1 MAVVSANRE
10 VGIQYSLLYR
20 AKLGCAPEEDDLSSF
35 KAQMTGPTETP
46 YEGGLFELRLK
57 IGDRYPFE
65 PPKVRFLT
73 PLYHPNVDQAG
84 RICLD
89 LLKMPPSGSWKPA
102 LNLSS
107 LLTSLR
113 VLLGEANP
121 DDGLIPEI
129 SVRVQFSTLLN
140 LQVLI

>member
-1 MAVVSANRE
+1 MLEKQPPPGISAW
-10 VGIQYSLLYR
+10 
-20 AKLGCAPEEDDLSSF
+20 PEEDDLSSF